1 MFKNETLNVA
11 PAACMTAG
19 TNGSVFT
26 HKRGRGGV
34 VPAIVTTLLTW
45 QDRLRQRQSLR
56 ELGERELSDMGI
68 SWAEVEYE
76 VSKPFWIR

>member
-26 HKRGRGGV
+26 HKRGRDGV
-34 VPAIVTTLLTW
+34 AHAIVTTLLTW

-56 ELGERELSDMGI
+56 ELGDRELADMGI
-68 SWAEVEYE
+68 SRTEVEYE
-76 VSKPFWIR
+76 ISKPFWTA